1 MTPMPRNDD
10 ISFVDGDGADK
21 AELADARGQRVDLAL
36 GMLASIVR
44 IGLQSLDRNVFDS
57 PRLYGT
63 TELIVDLL
71 NLTNAVRRGSLYV
84 YTVAETLKIIP
95 RLIALPSFY
104 RARTGNL
111 RFGRRRVAKRAIEFR
126 VGWRQLSCFL
136 ALKILIQ

>member
-1 MTPMPRNDD
+1 
-10 ISFVDGDGADK
+10 
-21 AELADARGQRVDLAL
+21 
-36 GMLASIVR
+36 MLASIVR

-104 RARTGNL
+104 RARSGNL
-111 RFGRRRVAKRAIEFR
+111 RFGGRRVAKRRIEFR
-126 VGWRQLSCFL
+126 VGWLSFLDFL